1 MVTQRGKSHYN
12 NQKFH
17 LFKIFSLLFK
27 KSFTMTNYLVT
38 LLTLTCMMG
47 NANPAPAENHSLCN
61 RIFKSSESC
70 PRQLSYYKKAFFT
83 DLYGNKKEK
92 ISFSDYINHFK
103 SVGYGFPSDQIEEQA
118 KFFNRYLFFII
129 KSTSRKNDILY

>member
-1 MVTQRGKSHYN
+1 MS
-12 NQKFH
+12 
-17 LFKIFSLLFK
+17 
-27 KSFTMTNYLVT
+27 NYLVT

-47 NANPAPAENHSLCN
+47 NADPAPAEYHPLCD

-92 ISFSDYINHFK
+92 ISFSDYINHFE
-103 SVGYGFPSDQIEEQA
+103 SVGYGFPSDQIQEQA
-118 KFFNRYLFFII
+118 KFFYRYLFFI
-129 KSTSRKNDILY
+129 KSTSRENNIF